1 MIRTTARRRSSTI
14 LQTAEHLV
22 DSIRNSRGPYLL
34 AKWLGGYVGIVA
46 LGYACYRFG
55 FDFATSGFALL
66 IAIVL
71 MSMLG
76 GYIGSITGSIIAYV
90 CLNYFVLPPVL
101 SFEVETPEDV
111 LSAFAF
117 LITSIVVTGLTS
129 KVRRAR
135 EEELRETRAELA
147 RFARVAVLGEMTASI
162 AHEINQPL
170 AGVVS
175 SGNACQHWLSAQPPN
190 IERAIES
197 LNRIIRDANR
207 AAEVVGRVRSLI
219 KKSPPKAGPI
229 DINEAVREVTILTR
243 GEVARQR
250 VVLTAELA
258 GGLPPVRADRT
269 QLQQVCLNLIVNAI
283 EAISARAGGPRGL
296 SISTGLDDAG
306 WVNLTVRDTGI
317 GIEPGKLETIF
328 DAFHTTKRDG
338 IGLGLAIS
346 RSIVEAHGGRLWA
359 MPNQPRGAT
368 FQLALPTA
376 GHAE

>member
-1 MIRTTARRRSSTI
+1 
-14 LQTAEHLV
+14 V
-22 DSIRNSRGPYLL
+22 NNVRNFRNPYLP

-66 IAIVL
+66 IAVVL

-76 GYIGSITGSIIAYV
+76 GYVGSITGSIIAYL

-101 SFEVETPEDV
+101 SVEVETPEDV

-117 LITSIVVTGLTS
+117 LTTSVVVTGLMS
-129 KVRRAR
+129 KVRRAQ

-147 RFARVAVLGEMTASI
+147 RFARVALLGEMTASI

-175 SGNACQHWLSAQPPN
+175 SSNACQRWLSAAPPN
-190 IERAIES
+190 IERATES
-197 LNRIIRDANR
+197 LSRIIRDANR

-219 KKSPPKAGPI
+219 KNSPPKAGPI
-229 DINEAVREVTILTR
+229 DINEAVRQVIILTR
-243 GEVARQR
+243 GEVARHR
-250 VVLTAELA
+250 VALTTELA
-258 GGLPPVRADRT
+258 GDLPPVRADRI

-283 EAISARAGGPRGL
+283 EAISAGADGPRGL

-306 WVNLTVRDTGI
+306 CVNLTVRDTGI
-317 GIEPGKLETIF
+317 GIQPDKLQTIF

-346 RSIVEAHGGRLWA
+346 RSIIEAHGGRLWA
-359 MPNQPRGAT
+359 TPNQPRGAA
-368 FQLALPTA
+368 FQLVLPTGRQA
-376 GHAE
+376 A